1 MTARPLLIP
10 WPSVGSPSI
19 RLAGR
24 FEEPGRRDLVHCLAT
39 MALHLYE
46 YAGTLWLDERRIQVR
61 PGDLTLS
68 PAREPAR
75 YLMRQPGHHTCIH
88 FEALAAGPAP
98 VILPLHVRPGAL
110 EHSAREMVQH
120 IVQLHHAGRDESP
133 GGPARLA
140 AQAALQA
147 FLLWLAMVRGRPRS
161 ARRSAPP
168 ATASGLQQ
176 LQRLQRLLDAR
187 YREPW
192 TNAQLAREAGLSPG
206 YLARRFKV
214 HFGVSLHQYLK
225 HRRVDCARHLLL
237 TTQAPIKT
245 VAYESGF
252 ANPQYFCRQ
261 FRSATGTTPAA
272 FRGA

>member
-1 MTARPLLIP
+1 MTARPLLHR
-10 WPSVGSPSI
+10 WPILGAPAI

-39 MALHLYE
+39 MALHFYE
-46 YAGTLWLDERRIQVR
+46 YTGTLWLDERRLDLR
-61 PGDLTLS
+61 PGDITLT

-88 FEALAAGPAP
+88 FEALRAGREA
-98 VILPLHVRPGAL
+98 VALPLHVRPAAW
-110 EHSAREMVQH
+110 EHQAREMIQH
-120 IVQLHHAGRDESP
+120 LVQLHHASRDEP
-133 GGPARLA
+133 PDGPARIA

-147 FLLWLAMVRGRPRS
+147 FLLWLTVFLAEPRS
-161 ARRSAPP
+161 LRRSAPP
-168 ATASGLQQ
+168 AAATGLR
-176 LQRLQRLLDAR
+176 RLQRLLDER

-206 YLARRFKV
+206 YLARRFKL
-214 HFGVSLHQYLK
+214 HFGVSLHRYLK

-237 TTQAPIKT
+237 TTQASVKT

-261 FRSATGTTPAA
+261 FRSATGTSPAR